1 MKNSCPVSFPEHVIL
16 CYTLLYH
23 AVVAEKESVVESM
36 YVYLQ
41 EQAERL
47 TLMYTVG
54 YSVSLGALVI
64 AVFIML
70 YCR

>member
-1 MKNSCPVSFPEHVIL
+1 MLYRVLQVYIM
-16 CYTLLYH
+16 LYH
-23 AVVAEKESVVESM
+23 AVMSEKESVVESM